1 MEFIIVTGL
10 SGAGKSH
17 AIHCMEDL
25 GYYCV
30 DNMPPQLIKDFISLA
45 KSSSGRIEKAA
56 FVVDIRGGEFF
67 NDLMESLDYLESE
80 GVKYRI
86 MFFEASDETLIRR
99 YKETRRSH
107 PLSQGGSVIA
117 GIISERQRLEKIRA
131 RASFVIDT
139 SNIKVAA
146 LNQEIKRLLLSDQKE
161 DSFKITLQSFGYKN
175 GMPAEADWVFDVRF
189 IPNPYYLASM
199 KNLTGNSK
207 KVRDYVLQFP
217 ESKEFIA
224 RATDMITFLLPHY
237 AREGKYN
244 VVLAVGCT
252 GGHHRSVVIVNEFAK
267 IFKAQ
272 GKHVVVIQRD
282 L

>member
-30 DNMPPQLIKDFISLA
+30 DNMPPKLIKEFIHLA
-45 KSSSGRIEKAA
+45 EKSSGRIEKAA
-56 FVVDIRGGEFF
+56 FVVDIRGGDFF
-67 NDLMESLDYLESE
+67 NDLMEILDDLEEE
-80 GVKYRI
+80 GIKYRI

-107 PLSQGGSVIA
+107 PLSQGGSVME
-117 GIISERQRLEKIRA
+117 GIISERERLEKIRA

-146 LNQEIKRLLLSDQKE
+146 LNQEIKRLLLSNQKE
-161 DSFKITLQSFGYKN
+161 DSFNITLQSFGYKN

-189 IPNPYYLASM
+189 IPNPFYLTSM
-199 KNLTGNSK
+199 KKLSGNSK
-207 KVRDYVLQFP
+207 KVREYVLQFP
-217 ESKEFIA
+217 ESKEFITK
-224 RATDMITFLLPHY
+224 ATELISFLIPHY

-244 VVLAVGCT
+244 LVIAIGCT
-252 GGHHRSVVIVNEFAK
+252 GGHHRSVVMVNEFAK

-272 GKHVVVIQRD
+272 GKHVVVIHRD